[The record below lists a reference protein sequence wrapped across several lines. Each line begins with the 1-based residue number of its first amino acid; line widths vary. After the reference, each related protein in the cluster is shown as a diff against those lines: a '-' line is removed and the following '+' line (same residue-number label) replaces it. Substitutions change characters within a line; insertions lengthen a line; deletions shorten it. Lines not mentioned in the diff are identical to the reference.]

1 MSEELKNGISGA
13 TAGFVSV
20 VALYPLDLIK
30 TRLQAQQHGYLGLR
44 HGLRAA
50 SASGMSGLYRGV
62 APSLLGSSI
71 AWGMYFFIYAW
82 VKARIMSAQEEETG
96 KAQTMGSHLLA
107 ALIAGLVTQVAT
119 NPLWVIKTNTQLQQK
134 IPVREIM
141 RSIYRTRGVFGFWA
155 GFVPSLFGIAQGSV
169 QFMLYE
175 QLKEQSLLEGLVAST
190 VSATV
195 ISKTLSTSLT
205 YPYQVFRTRAQS
217 MTDVTWGL
225 KQITRAVY
233 KEHGVR
239 GFYYGLS
246 ACLLRIM
253 PQTCV
258 TFLTWELMKSG
269 LSRLS
274 YFNPQLVSNNFDT
287 LQSVEQHS
295 EIR

>member
-1 MSEELKNGISGA
+1 MSEELKNGISGV

-30 TRLQAQQHGYLGLR
+30 TRLQAQQHGYLGLL

-50 SASGMSGLYRGV
+50 AASGLSGLYRGV
-62 APSLLGSSI
+62 APSLLGSSV

-82 VKARIMSAQEEETG
+82 VKARIMATQEEETS

-107 ALIAGLVTQVAT
+107 AFIAGLVTQVAT
-119 NPLWVIKTNTQLQQK
+119 NPLWVVKTNTQLQQN
-134 IPVREIM
+134 IPVREIL
-141 RSIYRTRGVFGFWA
+141 RSIYLTRGVVGFWA

-175 QLKEQSLLEGLVAST
+175 HLKEESVLEGLVAST
-190 VSATV
+190 VSATI

-217 MTDVTWGL
+217 MTDVTWSL

-233 KEHGVR
+233 KEHGLR

-274 YFNPQLVSNNFDT
+274 YFNPQVVSNNFDR
-287 LQSVEQHS
+287 LQSIEHHS
-295 EIR
+295 ELR